1 MPAEPLVYQLAEY
14 QQIEAGLSDGQA
26 RQLQAAAGSRLTLT
40 PSSRGYLI
48 RASSHVGSIAV
59 PGIVLHVLPKVPV
72 VNILHLMTW
81 STERISLGRDEPD
94 QATGSLTA
102 AVAAWYSRMLER
114 TLVLGVD
121 RSYVEEADRVVALR
135 GRIDWPAQ
143 TRAVGLP
150 TPIACRYDEW
160 SLDTRANRIVAAA
173 ALALLRN
180 PAVPPQ
186 PAFTLRRLLRLL
198 AGVGPLRPDDL
209 SAQHDFLTRLN
220 EHYRTTVQLARLV
233 LHAGGL
239 AQGAGHAAVSSFMV
253 NMNDVFEDYVFASL
267 KQRLRG
273 TWEVDK
279 RKVPLDIAG
288 HMPTEP
294 DLLFTDRL
302 GANALVA
309 DSKYKL
315 TSDGRGRN
323 ADYYQLLAYCTSL
336 GLRRGVLIYCDTD
349 GNGPT
354 PPRSIQV
361 REARTVLETFRVR
374 LAGSFD
380 DIASEFDR
388 LAQHLRGRADGWSQA
403 AAR

>member
-1 MPAEPLVYQLAEY
+1 MSAEPLVCQLLEY
-14 QQIEAGLSDGQA
+14 QQIEVGLSDGQA
-26 RQLQAAAGSRLTLT
+26 RQLQAAAGTRLTLT
-40 PSSRGYLI
+40 PSSHGYLI

-72 VNILHLMTW
+72 ANVLHLMTW
-81 STERISLGRDEPD
+81 STERISFGQDEIG

-102 AVAAWYSRMLER
+102 AVAAWYARTLER

-121 RSYVEEADRVVALR
+121 RSYLEEADRVVALR

-173 ALALLRN
+173 ALTMLRN

-186 PAFTLRRLLRLL
+186 SAFTLRRLLKLL

-209 SAQHDFLTRLN
+209 PAHHDFLTRLN
-220 EHYRTTVQLARLV
+220 EHYRTAVHLARLI
-233 LHAGGL
+233 LRAGGPT
-239 AQGAGHAAVSSFMV
+239 QGAGHAAVSSFLV
-253 NMNDVFEDYVFASL
+253 NMNDVFEDFVFANL

-273 TWEVDK
+273 IWSVDK

-288 HMPTEP
+288 YVPTEP
-294 DLLFTDRL
+294 DLLFTDPS
-302 GANALVA
+302 GTNVLVA

-315 TSDGRGRN
+315 ISDGRGRN

-336 GLRRGVLIYCDTD
+336 GLPRGVLIYCDA
-349 GNGPT
+349 NSEPR
-354 PPRSIQV
+354 PPRAVEV
-361 REARTVLETFRVR
+361 RHSGAVLEAFQVG
-374 LAGSFD
+374 LSGSFE
-380 DIASEFDR
+380 DIAHEFDR
-388 LAQHLRGRADGWSQA
+388 LSQHLRFGA
-403 AAR
+403 